1 MPRIILTNKF
11 TFFSLSDQSVKSHTH
26 TRKNISMSQK
36 DDEDEEAERQF
47 LRATSVRA
55 STASESGVVHLRPD
69 FTLYD
74 LGMPVCLVQPRVTGD
89 PSMAGLLLCHRV
101 VPKPY
106 VFGIGD
112 IGLSEDARRILNE
125 PNAGG
130 CSSWSETLS
139 FVIIETIFAP
149 HASLVHTEMALEYYW
164 PCRITDFSVML
175 WNHPVGVSV
184 TRAMKWKSRF
194 TREDAARLLEKKL
207 EGIRQSTQHIVRQ
220 QSWTRQIL
228 HVLIRRKYMLKPLR
242 RSYRHLLEHRP
253 ELCGNTIVLL
263 TLCNEHLQWVFDQK
277 RIMATEAKRSRS
289 PMQ

>member
-1 MPRIILTNKF
+1 MADNKKREE
-11 TFFSLSDQSVKSHTH
+11 DK
-26 TRKNISMSQK
+26 
-36 DDEDEEAERQF
+36 DEEGERTF
-47 LRATSVRA
+47 LKRQSGQG
-55 STASESGVVHLRPD
+55 SCSGVVHLRPH
-69 FTLYD
+69 FTLHD

-89 PSMAGLLLCHRV
+89 PTMAGLMLCHRI

-106 VFGIGD
+106 VFGVED
-112 IGLSEDARRILNE
+112 IGLSDDALRILNE

-139 FVIIETIFAP
+139 YVIIETIFAP
-149 HASLVHTEMALEYYW
+149 HATLIHTEMALEYYW
-164 PCRITDFSVML
+164 PCRITDYSVML

-194 TREDAARLLEKKL
+194 TRDDAARLLEKKL

-242 RSYRHLLEHRP
+242 RSYRHLLVNRP

-263 TLCNEHLQWVFDQK
+263 TLCNERLQWVFDQK
-277 RIMATEAKRSRS
+277 RIMATRAKRSKS
-289 PMQ
+289 SDSSQ

>member
-1 MPRIILTNKF
+1 MAE
-11 TFFSLSDQSVKSHTH
+11 
-26 TRKNISMSQK
+26 RKEDET
-36 DDEDEEAERQF
+36 DDEAEKRF
-47 LRATSVRA
+47 LA
-55 STASESGVVHLRPD
+55 SRLCDPRSGSGVVHLRPH

-89 PSMAGLLLCHRV
+89 PTMAGLLLCHRA

-112 IGLSEDARRILNE
+112 IGLSDDARRILEE

-164 PCRITDFSVML
+164 PCRITDYSVML

-194 TREDAARLLEKKL
+194 TRDDATRLLEKKL
-207 EGIRQSTQHIVRQ
+207 EGIRQSTQHVVRQ

-228 HVLIRRKYMLKPLR
+228 HILIRRKYMLKPLR

-263 TLCNEHLQWVFDQK
+263 TLCNERLQWVFDQK
-277 RIMATEAKRSRS
+277 RIMATEAKRTRS
-289 PMQ
+289 PTQ